1 MIEKNIKKINIS
13 KRLLLILMSVLLV
26 LSIFIHITDVFAAT
40 ALPVQI
46 SASPTGSIVSDSS
59 LVPGVNPSGSPSPSS
74 SPTATKEPEFLQD
87 FTIPP
92 LQSTENP
99 NASSQPNKTVKPD
112 SSVATI
118 GIVEVDNIETKR
130 PFMWS
135 DLIKYLAYAFF
146 GLAIVAVIYGLIS
159 MAVLIF
165 FKKDITL
172 AGLRKRKNEKKKKNK
187 K

>member
-1 MIEKNIKKINIS
+1 MIEKNSKKTNIS
-13 KRLLLILMSVLLV
+13 GKFLMVLISLLFVF
-26 LSIFIHITDVFAAT
+26 SIFCQTTCVFATT
-40 ALPVQI
+40 ALPTLSTQI
-46 SASPTGSIVSDSS
+46 PTSPTNSAAVT
-59 LVPGVNPSGSPSPSS
+59 PTPSPTVS
-74 SPTATKEPEFLQD
+74 KEPEFLQD
-87 FTIPP
+87 FTVPP

-99 NASSQPNKTVKPD
+99 NASSNPDKTAKPD
-112 SSVATI
+112 SAGATI
-118 GIVEVDNIETKR
+118 GIVEVDNIEAKK

-146 GLAIVAVIYGLIS
+146 ALAIVAVLYGLIS

-172 AGLRKRKNEKKKKNK
+172 AGIRKHKEEKKKKNK